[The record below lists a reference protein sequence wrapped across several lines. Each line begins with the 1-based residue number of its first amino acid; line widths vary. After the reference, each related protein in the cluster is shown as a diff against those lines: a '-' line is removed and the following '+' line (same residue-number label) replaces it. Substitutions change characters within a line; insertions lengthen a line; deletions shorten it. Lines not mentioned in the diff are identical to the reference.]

1 MVPQVLCGHYPY
13 VELPLD
19 TSVIRAIT
27 GGTRPEKPEEAKHL
41 GFSDELW
48 RTVELCWMED
58 RDARPVVQDILSSLK
73 DAAAFWDIR
82 DL

>member
-1 MVPQVLCGHYPY
+1 MIPQVLCGHHPY
-13 VELPLD
+13 VEIHSD
-19 TSVIRAIT
+19 IMVIRAIT
-27 GGTRPEKPEEAKHL
+27 EGVRPEKPEGARHL

-48 RTVELCWMED
+48 RTVELCWLED

-73 DAAAFWDIR
+73 AATAFWDTR